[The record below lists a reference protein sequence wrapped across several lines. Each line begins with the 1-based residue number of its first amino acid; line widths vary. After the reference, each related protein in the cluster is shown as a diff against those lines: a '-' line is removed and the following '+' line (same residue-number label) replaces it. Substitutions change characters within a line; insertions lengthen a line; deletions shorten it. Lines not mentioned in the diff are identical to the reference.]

1 MLQLEKFEKSRKRPL
16 VRNQL
21 QRPPDAKRP
30 RNDLLHEHVETVE
43 TATVDSAFDHDRVQA
58 AEALLMFQNF
68 EKNQVS

>member
-1 MLQLEKFEKSRKRPL
+1 MLQLEKFDQSRKRPL

-21 QRPPDAKRP
+21 QRPPDPKRP
-30 RNDLLHEHVETVE
+30 RNDFLHENVVTVE
-43 TATVDSAFDHDRVQA
+43 AATVDSAFDHNRVQA